1 MSKNSA
7 LPWTLFTVT
16 LVGLAAV
23 IYLGHQLV
31 TSETQDADKAR
42 QATSDLVARLRTVE
56 AEALEATRKVA
67 ALEEEK
73 TNLSTER
80 DSLTQSL
87 AEKDAELARL
97 KSTQDDLQEKLKA
110 EIAKGEVV
118 LSSASGR
125 LQVDLVDKVLFAS
138 GDAALSPRG
147 EEVLARIGGVL
158 AKTED
163 RVIHVSGHTDDSPIK
178 PTLTSTYAS
187 NWELSSARAVNVVRF
202 LAEKA
207 HVPPKR
213 LVAAGYGQY
222 QPVATNSNPQGRAR
236 NRRIELLLMPV
247 LDAKKVALPRDASQ
261 ARAERR

>member
-1 MSKNSA
+1 MSRISV
-7 LPWTLFTVT
+7 LPWTLFGVT
-16 LVGLAAV
+16 LAGLGAV

-31 TSETQDADKAR
+31 TSETQEADKAR
-42 QATSDLVARLRTVE
+42 QATTDLVARLRTVE
-56 AEALEATRKVA
+56 AEALEASKKVA

-73 TNLSTER
+73 SHLSNER
-80 DSLTQSL
+80 DTLTQSL

-110 EIAKGEVV
+110 EIARGEVV

-138 GDAALSPRG
+138 GDAALSPHG

-158 AKTED
+158 ANTGD
-163 RVIHVSGHTDDSPIK
+163 RMIHVSGHTDDSPIK
-178 PTLTSTYAS
+178 PTLASTFAS
-187 NWELSSARAVNVVRF
+187 NWELSAARAVNVVRF

-222 QPVATNSNPQGRAR
+222 QPVASNSNPKGRAR

-247 LDAKKVALPRDASQ
+247 LDAKKVSLPRDASE
-261 ARAERR
+261 ARADKR